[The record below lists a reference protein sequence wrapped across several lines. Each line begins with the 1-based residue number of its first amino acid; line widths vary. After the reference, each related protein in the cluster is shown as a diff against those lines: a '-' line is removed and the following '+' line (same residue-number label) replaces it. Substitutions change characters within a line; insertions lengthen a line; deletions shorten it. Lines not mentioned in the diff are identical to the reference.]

1 MNIDFEKEMIRPI
14 RYDKK
19 GKKFIPNEN
28 PIMVEEIDDFVQKE
42 MDKIN
47 GIFFFIR
54 RRNKDNLKRQLI
66 LNNLNILIN
75 LFNTLTLEREDHF
88 SLKASE
94 VYGRITFFMEEII
107 ITLCDKII
115 PLISIFK
122 HKLYYSEDDLRNEFV
137 NGLKHT
143 INHRSISRD
152 QMLNSIYSDLL
163 YAEFLFPIVI
173 RMMTKYFII
182 KGEKKNEK
190 GK

>member
-19 GKKFIPNEN
+19 SKKFILSKE
-28 PIMVEEIDDFVQKE
+28 PIMVEEINDFVQKE
-42 MDKIN
+42 MEKIN

-54 RRNKDNLKRQLI
+54 KRNKDNLKRQLI

-75 LFNTLTLEREDHF
+75 LFNILTLENKDHF

-94 VYGRITFFMEEII
+94 VYGRVTFFMEEII
-107 ITLCDKII
+107 ITLCDKTI

-122 HKLYYSEDDLRNEFV
+122 NKLYYSEDDLRNEFV

-173 RMMTKYFII
+173 RMMTKYFIVT
-182 KGEKKNEK
+182 
-190 GK
+190 GKEN

>member
-1 MNIDFEKEMIRPI
+1 MNIDFEKEVIYPI

-19 GKKFIPNEN
+19 SKKFILSKE
-28 PIMVEEIDDFVQKE
+28 PIPVEDLNDFIREE
-42 MDKIN
+42 MEKIN

-66 LNNLNILIN
+66 LNNLNTLIN

-88 SLKASE
+88 SLKISE
-94 VYGRITFFMEEII
+94 VYGRVTFFMEEII

-122 HKLYYSEDDLRNEFV
+122 NKLYYSEDDLRNEFV

-143 INHRSISRD
+143 INRRSISREK
-152 QMLNSIYSDLL
+152 LSNSIYSDLS

-173 RMMTKYFII
+173 RMMTKYFTVTR
-182 KGEKKNEK
+182 KEN
-190 GK
+190 

>member
-1 MNIDFEKEMIRPI
+1 MNIDFEKEMIKPI

-19 GKKFIPNEN
+19 SKKFILNEE
-28 PIMVEEIDDFVQKE
+28 PIMIEILDDFIQKE
-42 MDKIN
+42 MEKIN

-54 RRNKDNLKRQLI
+54 RRAKDKLKRQLI

-75 LFNTLTLEREDHF
+75 LFNVLTIESEDHF
-88 SLKASE
+88 LLKTSE

-107 ITLCDKII
+107 ITLCDKMI

-122 HKLYYSEDDLRNEFV
+122 NKLYYSEDDLRNEFV

-143 INHRSISRD
+143 INHRSISRE
-152 QMLNSIYSDLL
+152 QMSDSLYTDLL

-173 RMMTKYFII
+173 RMMTKYFTVTR
-182 KGEKKNEK
+182 KEN
-190 GK
+190 